1 MRRNL
6 ESQIQAT
13 SKICKFAKLQRLALQ
28 PCLPREPLGGDW
40 LLWVRDSRRV
50 LPYAASGVFA
60 RAPRAAKAHLRPT
73 TTSNTASSHL
83 QFEDYQKI

>member
-28 PCLPREPLGGDW
+28 PCEPLGGDW
-40 LLWVRDSRRV
+40 LLWVRDSWRV

-60 RAPRAAKAHLRPT
+60 RAPRAAKAHLLW
-73 TTSNTASSHL
+73 SEEVAKHGLVSI
-83 QFEDYQKI
+83 EA